1 MKLSGYIIEKY
12 DSMRGSYTCHRLV
25 EEAKAL
31 DIHIDIIGANDC
43 IVTEQGII
51 NRGRILEQRD
61 FVINRYKWGKTKQAL
76 NMLARK
82 SYNDISIFNCYVNK
96 FEQMTRLQ
104 SSYFLK
110 PLYCLSTTSL
120 QYEELT
126 ARLGTPFIAKG
137 LENSMGR
144 EIELIDSIS
153 DYLSL
158 KKNYAAEKEWL
169 FEEYIATSY
178 GRDLRLYSI
187 RGEAIACIMRQSND
201 GFRANMA
208 LGATATQVNIDT
220 RLKEIAKDIYQQTK
234 LDFVGID
241 LLFGEREY
249 YLCEINVM
257 PGLEGVETATGT
269 NIAREMLLMIKK
281 DFENE

>member
-25 EEAKAL
+25 DEAKAL
-31 DIHIDIIGANDC
+31 GFSIDIIGANDC
-43 IVTEQGII
+43 LITEEGMI

-126 ARLGTPFIAKG
+126 ARLGTPFVAKG

-144 EIELIDSIS
+144 EIALITNRQE
-153 DYLSL
+153 YQSL
-158 KKNYAAEKEWL
+158 KENYAAEKEWL

-208 LGATATQVNIDT
+208 LGATATPVTIDKC
-220 RLKEIAKDIYQQTK
+220 LKEIAKDIYRQTE

-241 LLFGEREY
+241 LLFGHKEY

>member
-12 DSMRGSYTCHRLV
+12 DSMCGSYTCHRLV
-25 EEAKAL
+25 EEGKAL
-31 DIHIDIIGANDC
+31 DIHIDIIGVNDC
-43 IVTEQGII
+43 LITEQGII
-51 NRGRILEQRD
+51 NRGHMLEQRD

-76 NMLARK
+76 NALARK

-96 FEQMTRLQ
+96 FEQMTRLH
-104 SSYFLK
+104 SASFLK
-110 PLYCLSTTSL
+110 PRYCLATSSL
-120 QYEELT
+120 PYEELT
-126 ARLGTPFIAKG
+126 ARLGTPFVAKG

-144 EIELIDSIS
+144 EIELIESHC

-158 KKNYAAEKEWL
+158 KEDYATEKEWL
-169 FEEYIATSY
+169 FEQYIATSY

-208 LGATATQVNIDT
+208 LGATATQVDIDT

-269 NIAREMLLMIKK
+269 NIAREMILMIKN

>member
-12 DSMRGSYTCHRLV
+12 DNMSGSYTCHRLV

-31 DIHIDIIGANDC
+31 GFSIDIIGANDC
-43 IVTEQGII
+43 LITEEGII

-61 FVINRYKWGKTKQAL
+61 FVINRYKWGKVKQSL
-76 NMLARK
+76 NSLARR
-82 SYNDISIFNCYVNK
+82 SYNDISTFNRYVNK
-96 FEQMTRLQ
+96 YEQITRLH
-104 SSYFLK
+104 STSFLK
-110 PLYCLSTTSL
+110 PKYSLSTSAFPHEGL
-120 QYEELT
+120 EE
-126 ARLGTPFIAKG
+126 RLGTPFVAKG

-144 EIELIDSIS
+144 EIALITNRQ
-153 DYLSL
+153 DYQSL
-158 KKNYAAEKEWL
+158 KENYAAEKEWL

-208 LGATATQVNIDT
+208 LGATATPVTIDKC
-220 RLKEIAKDIYQQTK
+220 LKEIAKDIYRQTE

-241 LLFGEREY
+241 LLFGHKEY